1 MCLLTPLLPSPLC
14 SNHTS
19 PCMIFRMLLACFLL
33 WETLFAVLTALKM
46 LWSQSLQ
53 QAPSYYSITQVSTQ
67 ISLSQKAPIHWNQS
81 SSSNDLLSHHA
92 SSQYYCYLNYIVYVF
107 SSLQFKLREAWFCL
121 SHYCIS
127 QVRIML
133 GKTDQNFCENKW
145 WHCRTHLQHKP
156 KVVRDIHMP

>member
-19 PCMIFRMLLACFLL
+19 PCMIFLDVAGLFPTMGNFLCCSNCPKNAL
-33 WETLFAVLTALKM
+33 IPVLTAG
-46 LWSQSLQ
+46 SFVSLYH
-53 QAPSYYSITQVSTQ
+53 SSLNTNFTVSESPH
-67 ISLSQKAPIHWNQS
+67 SLSS
-81 SSSNDLLSHHA
+81 YSNDLLSHHA